1 MQKRYQI
8 ESQRAVQQFHQFASD
23 VNPTVQ
29 TILPMADIV
38 GMLQEGVGHLMREA
52 GLLLMMG
59 IMEEEVR
66 HVVGERYAQNRERQ
80 NSRGGKEQGYCVVNG
95 QKVPIQRGT
104 NTDPGKAG
112 SEAGQLRTIPAP
124 WAVASGG
131 VGQDDAEAMD
141 AEVRTGDES

>member
-8 ESQRAVQQFHQFASD
+8 ESQRAVQQFHQFASE

-66 HVVGERYAQNRERQ
+66 HVRRGACGAHADERCASSSQ
-80 NSRGGKEQGYCVVNG
+80 
-95 QKVPIQRGT
+95 
-104 NTDPGKAG
+104 
-112 SEAGQLRTIPAP
+112 
-124 WAVASGG
+124 VASRAHEDRRLREGRSG
-131 VGQDDAEAMD
+131 RSRRAPSGSV
-141 AEVRTGDES
+141 DETARPLG